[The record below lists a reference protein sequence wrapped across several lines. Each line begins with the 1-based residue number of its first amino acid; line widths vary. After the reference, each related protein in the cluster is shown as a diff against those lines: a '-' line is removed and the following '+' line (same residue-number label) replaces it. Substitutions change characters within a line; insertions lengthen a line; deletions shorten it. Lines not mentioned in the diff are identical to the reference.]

1 MEVKVPGGPNPA
13 ELDGIRA
20 QAQAAAAGPS
30 NKSVVIGERYNP
42 VKDRYEQRE
51 AEFPVTPF
59 PYDKGDTAF
68 NIKQEFVAS
77 KGYGSAEGEKAP
89 VWTVPF
95 TDKDAAL
102 VERKRDA
109 SEQADFDQW
118 IARKY
123 DLDDPGQLMFL
134 RSIDPEYTARRE
146 ELIVQKSRLGELYAK
161 MRLRGPQS
169 KDELRLEWMIET
181 GRIELPKSA
190 IWDPRGESK
199 ALGYGDE
206 YGVLKPKEMAARYQ
220 AGYWNPLKFL
230 TEYGWAADPKKRSD
244 IRGDKSNPMFGIYR
258 GGKDHEPFST
268 YYGPSAHGV
277 RALADNNGVM
287 GRTGD
292 VRAASLFDLRN
303 G

>member
-1 MEVKVPGGPNPA
+1 MEVKVPGGPAPA
-13 ELDGIRA
+13 ELDAIRA

-30 NKSVVIGERYNP
+30 DKSIVIGERF
-42 VKDRYEQRE
+42 DEATGQFRQRE

-68 NIKQEFVAS
+68 NIKNEFVGSNA
-77 KGYGSAEGEKAP
+77 YGTTEK
-89 VWTVPF
+89 VEWTVPF

-118 IARKY
+118 VARKY

-146 ELIVQKSRLGELYAK
+146 ELIVQKSRLAELYAK

-181 GRIELPKSA
+181 GRIELPNAAVWNPRAEAASMGLVNPNTGLIDSSA
-190 IWDPRGESK
+190 
-199 ALGYGDE
+199 
-206 YGVLKPKEMAARYQ
+206 MADRYQ

-244 IRGDKSNPMFGIYR
+244 VRGDRSKPMGGVAR
-258 GGKDHEPFST
+258 GGSDTYPFGFR
-268 YYGPSAHGV
+268 YGRSGASAAFAAGGGLK
-277 RALADNNGVM
+277 RPYPIFGQDAD
-287 GRTGD
+287 
-292 VRAASLFDLRN
+292 
-303 G
+303 